1 MQNEITTRKYKEKVL
16 EDLAQLNGSEF
27 EQLSYYISSHYVKKY
42 IQGRGLTLE
51 GHPVGYTLD
60 AYSDDLKECI
70 ECSVEKDYFRD
81 FSKPNTGTGTK
92 VAGDI
97 DHIFDRVKNP
107 ECVILFSNQVCTQSQ
122 GMNLGNYINRIEKD
136 KHVEISWFD
145 GQKISEYIIKDCLQ
159 DNLFIQ
165 KIQDY
170 LPVLGEIQMLLT
182 NNARMPVLP
191 DNYAVHDNL
200 EALKKQL
207 YRNRCLYIYG
217 ISGIGKSMLAIE
229 LAEAIQSEFDTLYYV
244 DGTKINSSADLEAV
258 ELFGTT
264 GKINIVG
271 NIKRSGTLLI
281 IDDLKADYDRVADE
295 LLECCNSG
303 SCVILTSQTDI
314 NNKGICYKMNFPTEE
329 QSRIILEYQTVSC
342 PKKVIEI
349 IKEKTNYHPLLL
361 TLINQMAQEEQNWTF
376 VEDEL
381 KHCPDFETDSGVRV
395 CEHLLRH
402 YLPVL
407 QNEFEVI
414 NWLDCQYMNKDL
426 LKKMVGNSGLRKL
439 KRRALIYEA
448 SAYSLKVHDIIFSC
462 IKEVTEGRKQ
472 YQEEFLE
479 FFGQYIG
486 NKNASYHQAI
496 HLHQERILKI
506 IEQEKKPGIALY
518 LYLNIWPNDA
528 HGIVSEI
535 KMDTYMAETYEYR
548 DEDLYALYSV
558 VQLIECLYRKYKG
571 SWEERKTYAKTQ
583 IGSFLKL
590 MHIKNA
596 PDEFITYVKHH
607 LGKLYVY
614 IGDDTAIS
622 IFRELL
628 EKQPEKYEAKL
639 QLGKLY
645 RKDKDK
651 REQGERLLCEIIDAY
666 AEGKELGMTLV
677 LAAYEEIKNTKD
689 EKLKQTYF
697 VDKYDDFA
705 SAVQTM
711 ALEKFDQPYRVLAGA
726 SRIYTYNH
734 PEYLQKLVESI
745 PFPSVREIDRKYA
758 FAIAETYKEYG
769 KSLLWETPGV
779 EDNLKA
785 AKVYFEQAE
794 VFYNACGNGKIP
806 YNLISHAENLN
817 KLGQYEKAAEL
828 LRDDTR
834 FMDERNKPFR
844 EYRYAEALYGL
855 GEEQY
860 KEALV
865 HINNAL
871 ASENIDK
878 YRSAFEEQKAKILYG
893 IDPFQEDWKKVY
905 EHAIAIADDKYRKAL
920 QVRYEK
926 LCNDVKK
933 RMPVGDADK
942 I

>member
-1 MQNEITTRKYKEKVL
+1 MQNEITTRKYIKKVL

-27 EQLSYYISSHYVKKY
+27 EQLSYYISSHYVKRY

-448 SAYSLKVHDIIFSC
+448 SAHSLKVHDIIFSC
-462 IKEVTEGRKQ
+462 IKEH
-472 YQEEFLE
+472 
-479 FFGQYIG
+479 
-486 NKNASYHQAI
+486 S
-496 HLHQERILKI
+496 
-506 IEQEKKPGIALY
+506 
-518 LYLNIWPNDA
+518 
-528 HGIVSEI
+528 
-535 KMDTYMAETYEYR
+535 
-548 DEDLYALYSV
+548 
-558 VQLIECLYRKYKG
+558 C
-571 SWEERKTYAKTQ
+571 
-583 IGSFLKL
+583 
-590 MHIKNA
+590 
-596 PDEFITYVKHH
+596 
-607 LGKLYVY
+607 
-614 IGDDTAIS
+614 
-622 IFRELL
+622 
-628 EKQPEKYEAKL
+628 
-639 QLGKLY
+639 
-645 RKDKDK
+645 
-651 REQGERLLCEIIDAY
+651 
-666 AEGKELGMTLV
+666 
-677 LAAYEEIKNTKD
+677 
-689 EKLKQTYF
+689 
-697 VDKYDDFA
+697 
-705 SAVQTM
+705 
-711 ALEKFDQPYRVLAGA
+711 
-726 SRIYTYNH
+726 
-734 PEYLQKLVESI
+734 
-745 PFPSVREIDRKYA
+745 
-758 FAIAETYKEYG
+758 
-769 KSLLWETPGV
+769 
-779 EDNLKA
+779 
-785 AKVYFEQAE
+785 
-794 VFYNACGNGKIP
+794 
-806 YNLISHAENLN
+806 
-817 KLGQYEKAAEL
+817 
-828 LRDDTR
+828 
-834 FMDERNKPFR
+834 
-844 EYRYAEALYGL
+844 
-855 GEEQY
+855 
-860 KEALV
+860 
-865 HINNAL
+865 
-871 ASENIDK
+871 
-878 YRSAFEEQKAKILYG
+878 
-893 IDPFQEDWKKVY
+893 
-905 EHAIAIADDKYRKAL
+905 
-920 QVRYEK
+920 
-926 LCNDVKK
+926 
-933 RMPVGDADK
+933 
-942 I
+942 

>member
-1 MQNEITTRKYKEKVL
+1 MQNEITTRKYIKKVL

-27 EQLSYYISSHYVKKY
+27 EQLSYYISSHYVKRY

-448 SAYSLKVHDIIFSC
+448 SAHSLKVHDIIFSC

-496 HLHQERILKI
+496 HLHQEKILKI

-583 IGSFLKL
+583 IGSLLKL

-651 REQGERLLCEIIDAY
+651 RGQGERLLCEIIDAY
-666 AEGKELGMTLV
+666 AEGKEPGMTLV

-758 FAIAETYKEYG
+758 FTIAETYKEYG
-769 KSLLWETPGV
+769 KSLLWETPGA

-834 FMDERNKPFR
+834 FTDERNKPFR

-855 GEEQY
+855 GAEQY

-905 EHAIAIADDKYRKAL
+905 EQAIAIADDKYRKAL
-920 QVRYEK
+920 QARYEK

-933 RMPVGDADK
+933 ECL
-942 I
+942 